1 MDPNGRL
8 YQTGVGTIHPRQQT
22 NALNQYING
31 CSNSTVAGFVRDD
44 DNNKRNH
51 QNTFMSTE
59 LSAFSS
65 W

>member
-1 MDPNGRL
+1 MVV
-8 YQTGVGTIHPRQQT
+8 QTVLLL
-22 NALNQYING
+22 A
-31 CSNSTVAGFVRDD
+31 FVRDD